1 MAISKDGLKHIR
13 INRYHAH
20 ELDKAISEHEAN
32 GYELVTRTSSESEH
46 KQYNY
51 RDDSR
56 GNKYSYK
63 DTEVHRKHTA
73 VMRRVETLTLL

>member
-1 MAISKDGLKHIR
+1 MHTIT
-13 INRYHAH
+13 INRFHEH
-20 ELDKAISEHEAN
+20 ELDAAIKDHEAR
-32 GYELVTRTSSESEH
+32 GFELVKRTSSESEH

-56 GNKYSYK
+56 GNKYKYN

-73 VMRRVETLTLL
+73 VMRRVEEVRLI

>member
-1 MAISKDGLKHIR
+1 MNQIT
-13 INRYHAH
+13 INRFHAH
-20 ELDKAISEHEAN
+20 ELDAAIKDHEAR
-32 GYELVTRTSSESEH
+32 GYELVKRTSSESEH

-63 DTEVHRKHTA
+63 DTKVHRKHTA
-73 VMRRVETLTLL
+73 VMRRVETVTLL